1 MSAHGSFG
9 KYVLLRKL
17 ATGGMGEIFL
27 AKQVGPSGFEKLLV
41 IKRIL
46 SHHHDKND
54 YLSMFLSEAKLVAR
68 LTHNNVIQIH
78 EMGQID
84 GDYFIAME
92 YVRGKS
98 LRDIIDTLRSRGE
111 QMPLAYV
118 IDLAIKLCEGLGY
131 AHGAQDLRGR
141 PMNII
146 HRDVNP
152 HNVLISYSGDFSY
165 RLRNCEIRNGFCQ
178 HRYRNHQ
185 RQICL
190 HVS

>member
-46 SHHHDKND
+46 AHHHDKND

-98 LRDIIDTLRSRGE
+98 LRDIIDTLEHGRTNASG
-111 QMPLAYV
+111 
-118 IDLAIKLCEGLGY
+118 LCC
-131 AHGAQDLRGR
+131 R
-141 PMNII
+141 PCN
-146 HRDVNP
+146 
-152 HNVLISYSGDFSY
+152 
-165 RLRNCEIRNGFCQ
+165 
-178 HRYRNHQ
+178 
-185 RQICL
+185 
-190 HVS
+190 